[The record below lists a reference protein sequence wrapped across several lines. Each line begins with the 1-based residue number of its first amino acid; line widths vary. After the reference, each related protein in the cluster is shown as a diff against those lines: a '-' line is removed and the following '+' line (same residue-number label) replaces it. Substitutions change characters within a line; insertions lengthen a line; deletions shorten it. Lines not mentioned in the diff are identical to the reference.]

1 VQAELPGRTFPI
13 CVLTS
18 KTALEHRD
26 WSQKID
32 DLLFLEKPVSVR
44 TLLAKL
50 HERFHGD
57 SSPPLQELA

>member
-1 VQAELPGRTFPI
+1 
-13 CVLTS
+13 VLTS

-26 WSQKID
+26 WSSKID
-32 DLLFLEKPVSVR
+32 DLIFLEKPVSVR

-57 SSPPLQELA
+57 ASPPLQELA